1 MFMNRLKIYGCF
13 NRKTAAIYYILEK
26 SIYYIQSILIG
37 LREKNEPV
45 CLMKS
50 GSSFCSFND
59 LSTLNNKT
67 ICFGYSC
74 VSGRWQLIW
83 IYFLSLSVIVGFRRN
98 TWNSQRNFA
107 SRFMDSIWNGAKL
120 WLINVNG
127 FKWKVSTEWLCLKA
141 DGCFE

>member
-1 MFMNRLKIYGCF
+1 MFQSKNGR
-13 NRKTAAIYYILEK
+13 NILHSWK
-26 SIYYIQSILIG
+26 VNILHSKYLYRI
-37 LREKNEPV
+37 EKNEPV

-59 LSTLNNKT
+59 LSILNNKT
-67 ICFGYSC
+67 ICCGYSC

-83 IYFLSLSVIVGFRRN
+83 IYFLSLSVIVGFRRNTIDCFRRN

-120 WLINVNG
+120 WLINVTG
-127 FKWKVSTEWLCLKA
+127 FKWKVSTEWSC
-141 DGCFE
+141 